1 MRSVR
6 ELGLGLL
13 PVCFLSVVC
22 LSVATPAQAQE
33 AGNGFLFRAPTG
45 EVSFRGGF
53 DRASAG
59 SDVFAFTVKQ
69 LTLSQR
75 DFSGL
80 TFATDVDKVLTPRL
94 DVRFSV
100 GVSKSTTP
108 SEFRDFVDNNRRPIQ
123 QTTEYMRVPLTASV
137 KAYLSNPG
145 RSIGRFA
152 WIPSRFAPYAGGGGG
167 AMWYRFRQQGDFIDF
182 ATSKVF
188 PDIFVSDGWTPTVQ
202 AFVGTDASLSPRFAV
217 TAEGR
222 YQWARS
228 RLSTDFSQF
237 DPIDLS
243 GFAVTAGFSI
253 RY

>member
-6 ELGLGLL
+6 DFGFWSLL
-13 PVCFLSVVC
+13 VCVLSVVC
-22 LSVATPAQAQE
+22 LSVATRAQAQ
-33 AGNGFLFRAPTG
+33 AGGNGFLFRAPVG

-53 DRASAG
+53 DRAIAG
-59 SDVFAFTVKQ
+59 SDIFALTVKQ

-75 DFSGL
+75 DFSSP
-80 TFATDVDKVLTPRL
+80 TFTTDVDYVLTARL
-94 DVRFSV
+94 DARFSF
-100 GVSKSTTP
+100 GVSQSTTP
-108 SEFRDFVDNNRRPIQ
+108 SSFRNFVDNNRREIQ
-123 QTTEYMRVPLTASV
+123 QTTGFMRVPVTASI

-145 RSIGRFA
+145 RSVGHFA
-152 WIPSRFAPYAGGGGG
+152 WIPSRYAPYVGAGGG
-167 AMWYRFRQQGDFIDF
+167 AMWYRFRQEGDFIDF

-188 PDIFVSDGWTPTVQ
+188 TDAFMSQGWTPTAQ
-202 AFVGTDASLSPRFAV
+202 AFVGTDVSLNPRFAV

-237 DPIDLS
+237 QPIDLS
-243 GFAVTAGFSI
+243 GFALTAGLSI